1 MSPNKFKVDFNKITQ
16 IVNGFY
22 IQKKKRL
29 CTNINFLHNYTVKI
43 YHIFDKFIIF
53 KNNQRSNN
61 NL

>member
-53 KNNQRSNN
+53 KNN
-61 NL
+61 